1 MKRRNFLWYSLLF
14 VAGCTAGTSNPT
26 DSSSNS
32 GTGGSLEK
40 LRFSISDTQGMEE
53 LQREYEPFRKALE
66 EVLEKKIEF
75 FPLAKG
81 FAGAGS
87 ALQLN
92 QVDLLLTGPSE
103 YVIIRAR
110 TNAVPIIGLSRPGF
124 RSVIAVRAGSKIK
137 SLAQLKGKTIAMR
150 EVGSTSGHIIP
161 TKMLI
166 DAGLNPQSDF
176 KIVMTADNGLQA
188 LKNRQADAWAVSIF
202 RYKRTILAEGLS
214 ENAFPV
220 IATGPLLPNDLF
232 VASSKLEPA
241 LIEEI
246 RTRMLKNQDKLTQA
260 LLATK
265 VASTRF
271 RGSQLVPVN
280 DKDYDIIRKTYKAIG
295 EGDFS

>member
-14 VAGCTAGTSNPT
+14 AAGCTAGTSNST
-26 DSSSNS
+26 NS
-32 GTGGSLEK
+32 PSHSGARGRLEK

-53 LQREYEPFRKALE
+53 LQRDYEPFRKTLE

-81 FAGAGS
+81 FTGAGS
-87 ALQLN
+87 ALQFN

-110 TNAVPIIGLSRPGF
+110 TNAVPVIGLSRPGF
-124 RSVIAVRAGSKIK
+124 RSVIAVRADSKIK

-150 EVGSTSGHIIP
+150 EVGSTSGHLIP

-166 DAGLNPQSDF
+166 DAGLKPQSDF
-176 KIVMTADNGLQA
+176 KMLMTADNGLQA

-202 RYKRTILAEGLS
+202 RYKRNILAEGLS
-214 ENAFPV
+214 ESAFPV
-220 IATGPLLPNDLF
+220 IATGPLLPNDIF
-232 VASSKLEPA
+232 VVSSKLEPA
-241 LIEEI
+241 FIEEI
-246 RTRMLKNQDKLTQA
+246 RTRMLRNHDKLTQA

-265 VASTRF
+265 VTSSKF
-271 RGSQLVPVN
+271 QGSHLVPVN
-280 DKDYDIIRKTYKAIG
+280 DADYDIIRKTYRAIG
-295 EGDFS
+295 QGDFS